1 MVEDF
6 CAERVEPAP
15 ELSVNKQ
22 TATLA
27 LKKSERKGAVFGLLI
42 RVVPP
47 DKHLVPFWGSGAY
60 FDLESP
66 GDREMYSRIQLTKII
81 SQNQAQKDSEST

>member
-22 TATLA
+22 TVTLA
-27 LKKSERKGAVFGLLI
+27 LKKSERK
-42 RVVPP
+42 
-47 DKHLVPFWGSGAY
+47 
-60 FDLESP
+60 
-66 GDREMYSRIQLTKII
+66 
-81 SQNQAQKDSEST
+81 

>member
-15 ELSVNKQ
+15 ELSVSKQ

-27 LKKSERKGAVFGLLI
+27 LKKSERK
-42 RVVPP
+42 
-47 DKHLVPFWGSGAY
+47 
-60 FDLESP
+60 
-66 GDREMYSRIQLTKII
+66 
-81 SQNQAQKDSEST
+81 

>member
-1 MVEDF
+1 MVEEF

-27 LKKSERKGAVFGLLI
+27 LKKSERK
-42 RVVPP
+42 
-47 DKHLVPFWGSGAY
+47 
-60 FDLESP
+60 
-66 GDREMYSRIQLTKII
+66 
-81 SQNQAQKDSEST
+81 

>member
-27 LKKSERKGAVFGLLI
+27 LKRVKESEQ
-42 RVVPP
+42 P
-47 DKHLVPFWGSGAY
+47 SGC
-60 FDLESP
+60 
-66 GDREMYSRIQLTKII
+66 
-81 SQNQAQKDSEST
+81 

>member
-27 LKKSERKGAVFGLLI
+27 LKKSRKK
-42 RVVPP
+42 R
-47 DKHLVPFWGSGAY
+47 
-60 FDLESP
+60 
-66 GDREMYSRIQLTKII
+66 
-81 SQNQAQKDSEST
+81 